1 MKNKF
6 EVKGKE
12 YLVPTN
18 WGEVSV
24 RTFESVLEL
33 ALNEDAY
40 QTKLEYGLRVTSV
53 LTEIPYEDLLKL
65 SNGKF
70 KELQDMLSWSNID
83 VSHNGKKEY
92 IIKGSKYLPIVN
104 YDSLT
109 VGEAIDAE
117 LIIKDSPS
125 HKLLSNLLPLLIRR
139 AVSQGRKVVPGEF
152 DGKNYKSNVELLK
165 DNLSITDVI
174 HLKGFF

>member
-1 MKNKF
+1 MKNKI

-12 YLVPTN
+12 YLVPTS
-18 WGEVSV
+18 WEEVSV

-40 QTKLEYGLRVTSV
+40 QTKLEYGIRVTSV
-53 LTEIPYEDLLKL
+53 LTNIPYEDLLKL

-83 VSHNGKKEY
+83 VNYNGKKEY
-92 IIKGSKYLPIVN
+92 IIKGVKYLAISN
-104 YDSLT
+104 YNSLT

-117 LIIKDSPS
+117 LIIKDSPN

-139 AVSQGRKVVPGEF
+139 VVSQGRKVVPDEF
-152 DGKNYKSNVELLK
+152 DGKNYNSNVELLQ

-174 HLKGFF
+174 HLKDFF